1 MKKLKNKVYLTIF
14 VILSIFSITLLFI
27 YNYQYYKSEYLRV
40 ENSLRN
46 TNILSKRGEVGRG
59 PMRFID
65 TKVYTVLLDDD
76 KNIIN
81 IISHYDEE
89 NIDEDLKEFIN
100 SIDKNNKETV
110 IGNLYKDK
118 YSYRV
123 HKNGIILVD
132 NSNSISKLNS
142 IKKISIF
149 FLVCMELIAA
159 YISSLLSRW
168 IIRPVVEAFDK
179 QKQFIADASHE
190 LKTPLAVIMAS
201 ADALEKNKSEKKW
214 ISNIQT
220 ESERMNNLITN
231 LLDLSKVENSK
242 PIFEE
247 VNLSKI
253 VEKVSLTLES
263 LMFEKNIELLTN
275 IDKDIIIKSN
285 SDEMKQLISIL
296 LDNAI
301 KHSISDGEI
310 TVNLSENKSQIL
322 LEVKNKGEAIKK
334 GEEEKIF
341 ERFYRSDKSRNRND
355 NRYGLGL
362 AIAKSIVEK
371 YNGQISAYSENKYT
385 TFKVEFKKK

>member
-76 KNIIN
+76 KNIVN

-142 IKKISIF
+142 IKS
-149 FLVCMELIAA
+149 
-159 YISSLLSRW
+159 
-168 IIRPVVEAFDK
+168 
-179 QKQFIADASHE
+179 
-190 LKTPLAVIMAS
+190 
-201 ADALEKNKSEKKW
+201 
-214 ISNIQT
+214 
-220 ESERMNNLITN
+220 
-231 LLDLSKVENSK
+231 
-242 PIFEE
+242 
-247 VNLSKI
+247 
-253 VEKVSLTLES
+253 
-263 LMFEKNIELLTN
+263 
-275 IDKDIIIKSN
+275 
-285 SDEMKQLISIL
+285 
-296 LDNAI
+296 
-301 KHSISDGEI
+301 
-310 TVNLSENKSQIL
+310 
-322 LEVKNKGEAIKK
+322 
-334 GEEEKIF
+334 
-341 ERFYRSDKSRNRND
+341 
-355 NRYGLGL
+355 
-362 AIAKSIVEK
+362 
-371 YNGQISAYSENKYT
+371 
-385 TFKVEFKKK
+385 

>member
-89 NIDEDLKEFIN
+89 NIDEDLKDFIN

-132 NSNSISKLNS
+132 NSNSITNLNS

-149 FLVCMELIAA
+149 FLICMELIAA
-159 YISSLLSRW
+159 YISSLLSKW
-168 IIRPVVEAFDK
+168 IIKPVVETFDK

-310 TVNLSENKSQIL
+310 VVNLSENKSQIL